1 MQLIVNCDGGARGN
15 PGPAACAFVV
25 TDHSGQIVYQ
35 QGEYLGQAT
44 NNQAEYAAVWL
55 AVNWLANN
63 YPDVETEFFL
73 DSQLVVNQLQGNF
86 KIKNDVLK
94 QKLAEINNFIFVSH
108 LKIAGFNYVSREK
121 NFAADNLVNQ
131 TLDHH
136 LSV

>member
-1 MQLIVNCDGGARGN
+1 MQLLINCDGGARGN

-35 QGEYLGQAT
+35 QGKYLGQAT

-63 YPDVETEFFL
+63 YLDAETEFFL
-73 DSQLVVNQLQGNF
+73 DSLLVVNQLQGNY
-86 KIKNDVLK
+86 KIKNVALK
-94 QKLAEINNFIFVSH
+94 LKLSEIQNFISMKN
-108 LKIAGFNYVSREK
+108 LKIAGYSYVSREK
-121 NFAADNLVNQ
+121 NFLADNLVNQ
-131 TLDHH
+131 TLDKY